1 MLCIWAVFLQ
11 DGKMSSFNIYIRTKQ
26 DLIDA
31 IDQYGIIPYFANSIS
46 GFSIEE
52 HVSPEVWFSAE
63 EGVWEWKGPV
73 IRESECAYGKF
84 FENKAAFVSKEWF
97 PDLANYRRDGYD
109 FDARFDDGLAS
120 LREKELY
127 DLLAAHEPIL
137 SKGLKAR
144 GNYDKKRKKGFDSLI
159 TRLQKLGYAVI
170 SDFVY
175 MQDKNGKEYGW
186 GVSEYSTPERL
197 FKEAFTD
204 RVYARSPEQSWK
216 RLYEHLKELFPDTDE
231 KDIIKFL
238 G

>member
-1 MLCIWAVFLQ
+1 
-11 DGKMSSFNIYIRTKQ
+11 MSGFNIYIRTKQ

-31 IDQYGIIPYFANSIS
+31 IDKYGIVPYFANSIS

-52 HVSPEVWFSAE
+52 HVAPEVWFSDD
-63 EGVWEWKGPV
+63 EGVWEWKGPA

-84 FENKAAFVSKEWF
+84 FENKAAFVSLEWF

-127 DLLAAHEPIL
+127 DILAEHEPIL
-137 SKGLKAR
+137 SKGLKVR
-144 GNYDKKRKKGFDSLI
+144 GNYGKDGKKGFDSLI
-159 TRLQKLGYAVI
+159 TRLQRLGYTVI

-186 GVSEYSTPERL
+186 GVSEYSTPEKL
-197 FKEAFTD
+197 FKERFTD
-204 RVYARSPEQSWK
+204 CVYVRSPQQSLK
-216 RLYEHLKELFPDTDE
+216 KLFDHLKELFPDAEE